1 MDGLHPTK
9 SAAADA
15 VLARARSVVATL
27 KANQARIEAGR
38 ELTPEVV
45 EALHGARLF
54 RILLPRSLGGD
65 ALDLPTLSKVT
76 EIIAAADASAGWCIG
91 QGGGCAMSAA
101 YLAPEVAKRFFG
113 PRNAVLAW
121 GAGIAGTAVIVPGG
135 YRVSGRWSFASGS
148 RHATMLGAHSKVV
161 DASGKPRLRPDGRP
175 DDRTA
180 LFTRAKAT
188 IHDVWQ
194 VVGLKGTGSDTY
206 EVKDLFV
213 PEEETI
219 DRDRESKERSGAI
232 DADTL
237 YRFSSTM
244 AYASAFA
251 GVMLGITRGAL
262 DDVRTLAMTKTPRGA
277 SSSLRESQVFQ
288 TGLARYEARFRAA
301 RALLHATLSEVWG
314 AVDGGA
320 PLTLQQRIDV
330 RLATTH
336 AINEGV
342 DIVAHVYR
350 EAGQSAVF
358 EENPFEQRLRDAHSA
373 SQQVQGRPSHYMTV
387 GRHMLDL
394 PPDTMMF
401 L

>member
-1 MDGLHPTK
+1 
-9 SAAADA
+9 
-15 VLARARSVVATL
+15 
-27 KANQARIEAGR
+27 
-38 ELTPEVV
+38 
-45 EALHGARLF
+45 
-54 RILLPRSLGGD
+54 
-65 ALDLPTLSKVT
+65 
-76 EIIAAADASAGWCIG
+76 
-91 QGGGCAMSAA
+91 MSAA
-101 YLAPEVAKRFFG
+101 YLSADVAKRFFG
-113 PRNAVLAW
+113 ARNAVLAW
-121 GAGIAGTAVIVPGG
+121 GAGLAGTAVIVPGG
-135 YRVSGRWSFASGS
+135 YRVSGKWSFASGS
-148 RHATMLGAHSKVV
+148 RHATLLGAHSKIV
-161 DASGKPRLRPDGRP
+161 DGNGTPRLRPDGRP

-180 LFTRAKAT
+180 LFVRSKAE

-194 VVGLKGTGSDTY
+194 VMGLKGTGSDTY

-219 DRDRESKERSGAI
+219 DRDREGAARSGVQDRA
-232 DADTL
+232 TL

-262 DDVRTLAMTKTPRGA
+262 DDITRLAMTKTSRGA
-277 SSSLRESQVFQ
+277 SSSMRASEVFQ
-288 TGLARYEARFRAA
+288 TDLARHEARWRAA
-301 RALLHATLSEVWG
+301 RALLHETLGQVWA

-320 PLTLQQRIDV
+320 PLTLQARIDV

-350 EAGQSAVF
+350 LAGDTAIF
-358 EENPFEQRLRDAHSA
+358 EKNPFEQRLRDAHSA

-387 GRHMLDL
+387 GRHLL
-394 PPDTMMF
+394 GLAPDTTMF